1 MVYGV
6 DIGGTKIDMAVF
18 TDHFQLLER
27 WRVATPTDDYPLFLA
42 TISQLI
48 AQADQYLGQRAP
60 IGIALPGVVT
70 PQGMLISSNVTCL
83 NQRSVAAE
91 LTTILQRPVAL
102 GNDCRLFVLSEA
114 TLGAGRAYHRVF
126 GVVLGTG
133 AGGGLC
139 INGEIYK
146 GKQQLA
152 GEFGHQPMAGRV
164 LLQHQL
170 PLYPCGCGLLGCAE
184 TYISGTGLAR
194 LYRHFSQQERTTYD
208 WLDAFRRREQAA
220 LQTFDCYMDALGAC
234 LASQILAYDPDV
246 IVLGGGLSEIEEI
259 IMQLPTAIAR
269 HLFTGA
275 KVPPLHQAEF
285 GVASGPRGAAILG
298 LRAAHSFVQ
307 GGCGVATEVISGG

>member
-60 IGIALPGVVT
+60 LGIALPGVVT
-70 PQGMLISSNVTCL
+70 PQGMLISSNVNCL

-114 TLGAGRAYHRVF
+114 TLGAGRGYHRVF

-139 INGEIYK
+139 INGEIYQ

-152 GEFGHQPMAGRV
+152 GEFGHQSIAGRV

-170 PLYPCGCGLLGCAE
+170 PLYPCGCGLFGCAE

-208 WLDAFRRREQAA
+208 WLDAFRRGEQAA
-220 LQTFDCYMDALGAC
+220 KQTFDCYMDALGAC

-259 IMQLPTAIAR
+259 LLQLPTAIAR
-269 HLFTGA
+269 HLFAGA

-298 LRAAHSFVQ
+298 LRAAHSFDQ
-307 GGCGVATEVISGG
+307 GVVVSQLK